1 VKTTVFK
8 ANFVNREAKTLC
20 RDGEFQLNAKL
31 IALTT
36 QTKGILKWLRKSKL

>member
-1 VKTTVFK
+1 VKTIVFK
-8 ANFVNREAKTLC
+8 ANFVNREAKTLFQV
-20 RDGEFQLNAKL
+20 GEFQLSAKL